1 MRALSVITVA
11 RRMTVKYWE
20 PSVVIDPSAFGWK
33 TTVPVALMEASVNPL
48 MRRLRPQT
56 LLQRG
61 ACLTQARIN
70 VSCVENMLIQ
80 KLDVWHLDRSV
91 VRGRCATSSPW
102 RMVPR
107 HVDRAIQQQRRAHV
121 CQAQILTDVSPPVLH
136 IAMRRRTALPWD
148 PKVVAMLHASGMRV
162 IADLLQQPSC
172 SWCDLQSSFLLVSGR
187 D

>member
-1 MRALSVITVA
+1 MSWMRALSVITVA

-20 PSVVIDPSAFGWK
+20 PSVVIDPSVFGWM
-33 TTVPVALMEASVNPL
+33 TTLLLMEASVNL
-48 MRRLRPQT
+48 LIQRPHTPQ

-70 VSCVENMLIQ
+70 VSCVENMPIQ

-102 RMVPR
+102 RMVLR
-107 HVDRAIQQQRRAHV
+107 HVVRAIQQQRRVHV
-121 CQAQILTDVSPPVLH
+121 CQVQILTNVSPPVLL
-136 IAMRRRTALPWD
+136 IAMLRQTAFLWD
-148 PKVVAMLHASGMRV
+148 LKVVVMLHASGMRV
-162 IADLLQQPSC
+162 IADLLQPSC
-172 SWCDLQSSFLLVSGR
+172 SWCDLQPSLPLVSGQ